1 MRYDVGEPFCTAPEE
16 DPTVRF
22 WTEQVLR
29 IQGARQKSGVT
40 PNGHSAPVGH
50 EPRGWVREE
59 TEMNFYKTNTGEFL
73 AIETKLHSSGGVT
86 GIAWGGDT
94 EWLEHKYS
102 GRDGTEQ
109 AVADYFEGQS

>member
-1 MRYDVGEPFCTAPEE
+1 MHSLTPSDSAAAKRSFVSN
-16 DPTVRF
+16 
-22 WTEQVLR
+22 
-29 IQGARQKSGVT
+29 QGNR
-40 PNGHSAPVGH
+40 HSAPVGF